1 MIDEAQR
8 FQIPQIA
15 GTLRELLADALTKKD
30 LDTLAVGLRKRMGED
45 WGELASRITVLEEET
60 KELHKTMLADM
71 ISAMR
76 ESLAEVPKSGELVQ
90 HFAGLTNQLRSI
102 CSRVDTLETGAEA
115 KKEGLRGRMD
125 RLSTKLNV
133 ELGGLLER
141 LREVEAVVFEEN
153 DDGFGKQDAMTDA
166 DTKELERRK
175 ARCMDYFRESLSVG
189 MKVHLSGLESRPG
202 LNGKAAVLTAWHAE
216 SQRWAALVDEEQ
228 VRVKLMHIVP

>member
-45 WGELASRITVLEEET
+45 WGKLASRITVLEEET

-76 ESLAEVPKSGELVQ
+76 DSLEEVPKSGELVQ

-115 KKEGLRGRMD
+115 KKEGLRGRID
-125 RLSTKLNV
+125 RLTTKVNV
-133 ELGGLLER
+133 ELGELQER
-141 LREVEAVVFEEN
+141 LREIEAAVYDEDEA
-153 DDGFGKQDAMTDA
+153 DSRQETKKKEA
-166 DTKELERRK
+166 DTEDL
-175 ARCMDYFRESLSVG
+175 AQHQDRCLAIFRDS
-189 MKVHLSGLESRPG
+189 MKVGWPVHLRGLTSRSE
-202 LNGKAAVLTAWHAE
+202 LNDKAGELLEWHAE
-216 SQRWAALVDEEQ
+216 SQRWSVLIGDER
-228 VRVKLMHIVP
+228 VRVRPVNIWP